1 MPNAILRAGPFAGT
15 SGSFVNEPVSA
26 SNSTLPVNCA
36 GNAWVS
42 DNWKSYVKT
51 RGSISTGTGTTIVE
65 NYQNGPTL
73 EVEVSSNGVVQN
85 PSGTE
90 PEESFVEFR
99 FSYQAAVSF
108 TVRFTAT
115 VTRLSTTSSGDQSVS
130 SQFIANGVNVSIADT
145 EGTPTTVTKDIT
157 LSASVVPTSVT
168 ASIESFSIEGVRSK
182 SLLKVEPL

>member
-1 MPNAILRAGPFAGT
+1 MPNAILRAGCLFPALF
-15 SGSFVNEPVSA
+15 FVNEPGSA
-26 SNSTLPVNCA
+26 SNPTLPVNCA

-85 PSGTE
+85 PNGTE
-90 PEESFVEFR
+90 LKNHLLNLDFH
-99 FSYQAAVSF
+99 QAAVSF

-115 VTRLSTTSSGDQSVS
+115 VTRLSTTLWDQSVS
-130 SQFIANGVNVSIADT
+130 SQFIAMGKCKIADT
-145 EGTPTTVTKDIT
+145 EGNSYNCNKGYN
-157 LSASVVPTSVT
+157 S
-168 ASIESFSIEGVRSK
+168 
-182 SLLKVEPL
+182 